1 MTEEL
6 DKRSILEMS
15 RGAILERADYEM
27 GKVIDNILDINTK
40 PTAKRKLT
48 ITLELVPSSDRR
60 TVTVYTTANSTLCPT
75 DPVTTSLCIS
85 GNPSTGEM
93 EVVEMVAQV
102 PGQVSMGGETQDE
115 PKILK
120 FKRQA

>member
-60 TVTVYTTANSTLCPT
+60 TVTVNTTAKSTLCPT

>member
-48 ITLELVPSSDRR
+48 ITLELVPSSDRCTI
-60 TVTVYTTANSTLCPT
+60 TVNTTAKSTLCPT
-75 DPVTTSLCIS
+75 DPVTTSLYIN
-85 GNPSTGEM
+85 GNIATGEM
-93 EVVEMVAQV
+93 DVVEMVPQI
-102 PGQVSMGGETQDE
+102 PGQYSMGGETQDA
-115 PKILK
+115 PNLLK
-120 FKRQA
+120 FAKQA